1 MDALIRTMFCYRIVR
16 FFRVSGRRS
25 IISSRVSLSMA
36 KYHCALDSSSRP
48 GVWFDGFEIMPG
60 HAELL
65 VDEAA
70 NFEKPDYVSVL
81 VEEDGDFFPVY
92 IAVDFKLDDA
102 CEDAAESRAAIKSFK
117 SRRGW

>member
-1 MDALIRTMFCYRIVR
+1 MAALVRSMFCYRIVR
-16 FFRVSGRRS
+16 FFKGSGRRR
-25 IISSRVSLSMA
+25 IISSGVSLSMA
-36 KYHCALDSSSRP
+36 KYHCVLDSSSRP

-60 HAELL
+60 HAEPLL
-65 VDEAA
+65 EEAA
-70 NFEKPDYVSVL
+70 NFEQPDYVSVL

>member
-1 MDALIRTMFCYRIVR
+1 MAALIRSMFCYRIVR
-16 FFRVSGRRS
+16 FFKGSGRRR
-25 IISSRVSLSMA
+25 IISSRVSLAMA
-36 KYHCALDSSSRP
+36 KYHCSLDSSSRP

-60 HAELL
+60 QAEPLA
-65 VDEAA
+65 DEAA
-70 NFEKPDYVSVL
+70 NFEQPGYVSVL

-92 IAVDFKLDDA
+92 IAVDSQLDDA